1 MILTHMF
8 RTVGACIFCAAL
20 AGCNTTMMEEQN
32 SLEYRPIMPMA
43 EPAVRTGFATGAIY
57 NSAQSGLFATDRRAS
72 RVGDILTVSFTE
84 RFQATKSQNAA
95 NGKSTDFE
103 VNLPGALGL
112 NRLEGALSSGT
123 NQTFTGSGSA
133 AQSNSL
139 SGQMSVTV
147 ARVHDSGNLEILG
160 QKKLTLNNGDEY
172 IRVRGIVRPED
183 ISSQNV
189 VLSDRIA
196 NAEIKYIGAGD
207 VADTSKVGWLQR
219 TLTTIAPF

>member
-1 MILTHMF
+1 MGRFGQSLPLLLLMGL
-8 RTVGACIFCAAL
+8 GACGA
-20 AGCNTTMMEEQN
+20 TYVEEQN
-32 SLEYRPIMPMA
+32 SMEYQPVF
-43 EPAVRTGFATGAIY
+43 PAPAPQVQMGFASGAIY
-57 NSAQSGLFATDRRAS
+57 NPSQAGLFATDRRAS
-72 RVGDILTVSFTE
+72 RVGDILTVAFAE

-95 NGKSTDFE
+95 NSKASNFDMS
-103 VNLPGALGL
+103 LPGAFGL
-112 NRLEGALSSGT
+112 DQLKTGINTGSTSTFSGT
-123 NQTFTGSGSA
+123 GAA

-147 ARVHDSGNLEILG
+147 SRVFDGGNLEIMG

-183 ISSQNV
+183 ISSNNV

-207 VADTSKVGWLQR
+207 VADTARVGWLQR
-219 TLTTIAPF
+219 IFNTVTPY